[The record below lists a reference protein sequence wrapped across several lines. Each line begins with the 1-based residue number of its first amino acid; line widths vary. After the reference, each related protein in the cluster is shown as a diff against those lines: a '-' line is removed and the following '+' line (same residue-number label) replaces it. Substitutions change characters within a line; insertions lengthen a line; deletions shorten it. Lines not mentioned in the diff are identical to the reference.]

1 MRRGLPPGWEATLAL
16 WHGRPIAAIVPV
28 GHGAAAAAL
37 VDGALAFAPFD
48 YEAALPAEMLSEY
61 RALRSPFAQTGSP
74 ALPQGL
80 NLGAHLFWMDR
91 VHADAMAAATLVPWA
106 QYWAWW
112 LSGVAVSEVT
122 SLGCHTDLWDPARGE
137 FSGLAIAQ
145 GWAARFA
152 PVVPAGQA
160 IGTLRPD
167 LAARTGLSPAI
178 RVLAGIHDSNAA
190 LHAARGFPK
199 IGSTSA
205 TVLSTGTWFIAMRP
219 TSGIL
224 PALPEARD
232 CLVNVDCLG
241 QPVPSARFMGGREI
255 ESLIEIDTRRVDIRP
270 DQPHLIDAV
279 PRVLAA
285 GAMHLPTLAPGC
297 GPFPDRAGHWVNAP
311 DDWYERRAAACLY
324 GLALVAAGCART
336 SLTLELALAAAGA
349 FAAIYHPVGTAML
362 VEAAGDRPG
371 RALGT
376 NGVCGNAG
384 VALAPVIT
392 GVLASRF
399 GWPVA
404 FAVPG
409 ALFMLL
415 GVAWLWLPV
424 TGLVGSGTA
433 QPFTAIPRAVVRRAV
448 IVLLLLA
455 AVSGLVFNAFTMLI
469 PKLMQERL
477 DGQALPLIGLMAFAA
492 TLCGALTQF
501 TIGRLIEPHHTEA
514 PCFCHSA
521 CCWCP
526 PCCR

>member
-1 MRRGLPPGWEATLAL
+1 MPAFSDGEIVVVDLGKTLAKVSLWSADGRCLDRHSRPNLRVETGGIARLDAAGIALWLEATLAL
-16 WHGRPIAAIVPV
+16 WHGRSIAAIVPV

-37 VDGALAFAPFD
+37 VDSALAFAPFD
-48 YEAALPAEMLSEY
+48 YEAALPADMLAEY

-122 SLGCHTDLWDPARGE
+122 SLGCHTDLWDPAHGG
-137 FSGLAIAQ
+137 FSDLAIAQ

-190 LHAARGFPK
+190 LHAARGFAE
-199 IGSTSA
+199 IGSTGA

-219 TSGIL
+219 TSGAEL
-224 PALPEARD
+224 PSLPEARD

-279 PRVLAA
+279 PRVLASGGDAPADA
-285 GAMHLPTLAPGC
+285 GAGLRAVSPIGPGTGSMRPRTGTSAAQPPAC
-297 GPFPDRAGHWVNAP
+297 MLRWWRMSRWSWSARAI
-311 DDWYERRAAACLY
+311 ACWS
-324 GLALVAAGCART
+324 R
-336 SLTLELALAAAGA
+336 
-349 FAAIYHPVGTAML
+349 
-362 VEAAGDRPG
+362 
-371 RALGT
+371 
-376 NGVCGNAG
+376 
-384 VALAPVIT
+384 
-392 GVLASRF
+392 GVLPMRMCLSARSPACAPIWRSMSRMPIPMCRLARCDCSTP
-399 GWPVA
+399 GWRHPA
-404 FAVPG
+404 G
-409 ALFMLL
+409 
-415 GVAWLWLPV
+415 
-424 TGLVGSGTA
+424 
-433 QPFTAIPRAVVRRAV
+433 
-448 IVLLLLA
+448 
-455 AVSGLVFNAFTMLI
+455 
-469 PKLMQERL
+469 
-477 DGQALPLIGLMAFAA
+477 
-492 TLCGALTQF
+492 
-501 TIGRLIEPHHTEA
+501 
-514 PCFCHSA
+514 
-521 CCWCP
+521 
-526 PCCR
+526 

>member
-1 MRRGLPPGWEATLAL
+1 MGPGEPVLSALPAFSAGEIVVVDVGKTLAKVSLWSADGRCLDRHSRPNLRVEAGGIARLDAAGIAAWLEATLAL

-28 GHGAAAAAL
+28 GHGAAAAAV
-37 VDGALAFAPFD
+37 VDGELAFAPFD
-48 YEAALPAEMLSEY
+48 YEAALPAEMLTEY
-61 RALRSPFAQTGSP
+61 RGLRSPFAQTGSP

-122 SLGCHTDLWDPARGE
+122 SLGCHTDLWDPAHGG
-137 FSGLAIAQ
+137 FSDLAIAQ

-167 LAARTGLSPAI
+167 LAERTGLSATI

-190 LHAARGFPK
+190 LHAARGFAE
-199 IGSTSA
+199 IGATGA

-219 TSGIL
+219 TSGAEL
-224 PALPEARD
+224 PNLPEARD

-279 PRVLAA
+279 PRVLSA

-311 DDWYERRAAACLY
+311 EDWYERRAAACLY
-324 GLALVAAGCART
+324 AALVADVA
-336 SLTLELALAAAGA
+336 LELVGAGDT
-349 FAAIYHPVGTAML
+349 VL
-362 VEAAGDRPG
+362 VEGRFAHAHVFVRAIASLRPDLAVYVAHADTDVSFG
-371 RALGT
+371 ALRL
-376 NGVCGNAG
+376 VDP
-384 VALAPVIT
+384 ALAPP
-392 GVLASRF
+392 GGLSRVL
-399 GWPVA
+399 PLDHDLE
-404 FAVPG
+404 PYK
-409 ALFMLL
+409 M
-415 GVAWLWLPV
+415 AW
-424 TGLVGSGTA
+424 T
-433 QPFTAIPRAVVRRAV
+433 
-448 IVLLLLA
+448 A
-455 AVSGLVFNAFTMLI
+455 AVAA
-469 PKLMQERL
+469 QEE
-477 DGQALPLIGLMAFAA
+477 AA
-492 TLCGALTQF
+492 
-501 TIGRLIEPHHTEA
+501 
-514 PCFCHSA
+514 
-521 CCWCP
+521 
-526 PCCR
+526 